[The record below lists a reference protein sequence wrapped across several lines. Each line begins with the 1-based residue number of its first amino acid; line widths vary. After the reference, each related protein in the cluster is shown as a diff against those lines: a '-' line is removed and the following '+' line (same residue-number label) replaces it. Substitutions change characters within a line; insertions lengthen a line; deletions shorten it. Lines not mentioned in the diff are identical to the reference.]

1 MIDKINKIKG
11 LINTNDNIVSLYQY
25 GSQVYGTS
33 NPQSDMDMI
42 MVVKDLNGVTN
53 QSDLS
58 DIDITI
64 YDMEG
69 FQNQINAH
77 EISVLECVF
86 LPEDKILKNQKEWDF
101 ILDLPTLR
109 KACSAKSS
117 NSWVKAKKKL
127 IVEEDYNLY
136 VGQKS
141 AWHAIRILQFG
152 QQIAINSKIIDYS
165 SANEFLHRIISCNDW
180 EALDKNMRSVY
191 NEESSKFKLVAPKE
205 VVINNKL
212 KMK

>member
-64 YDMEG
+64 S
-69 FQNQINAH
+69 